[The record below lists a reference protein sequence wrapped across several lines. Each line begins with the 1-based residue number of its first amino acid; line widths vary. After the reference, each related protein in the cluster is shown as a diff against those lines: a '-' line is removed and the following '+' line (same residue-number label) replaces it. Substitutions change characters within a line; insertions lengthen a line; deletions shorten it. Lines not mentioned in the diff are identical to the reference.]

1 MMKWMWRNNVG
12 ATKFLCRI
20 TLHDKG
26 GEQVEREC
34 VCLFHF
40 SNWVFF
46 FSNNCYHSVASRWIC
61 SHCSIRLF
69 FLLLLHFLRALSMAS
84 VWLWQLIRLKFM
96 FASNVWS
103 PTAQKRSI
111 KPFLEVLVP
120 RTNTPYIR
128 NVECIWLETLIETKF
143 AGMEQSANFFKC
155 QWEEKTEKIKLNSML
170 CSKNT
175 RSRRATHCVVHRE
188 TGQPKFQ

>member
-1 MMKWMWRNNVG
+1 MIRG
-12 ATKFLCRI
+12 ANRW
-20 TLHDKG
+20 KG
-26 GEQVEREC
+26 SVF

-46 FSNNCYHSVASRWIC
+46 SLPTIATIVLLQDGYALIAQLDSFFSCYFT
-61 SHCSIRLF
+61 F
-69 FLLLLHFLRALSMAS
+69 FALSMAS